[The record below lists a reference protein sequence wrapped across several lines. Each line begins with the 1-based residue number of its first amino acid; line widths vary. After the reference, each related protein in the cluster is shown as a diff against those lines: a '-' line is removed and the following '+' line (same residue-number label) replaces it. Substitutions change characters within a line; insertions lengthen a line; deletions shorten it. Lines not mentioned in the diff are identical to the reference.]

1 MIITQ
6 KYFLHFPVCETNTP
20 IIYKLV
26 KDYDLEVNIFRAL
39 VSSEGEGYLVLDVK
53 GEAGSIKK
61 AMEYI
66 ESFGVTINSVK
77 KPLQPLRKLHFALQ
91 DGSPAYRGSEDAQD
105 RLRRQALHRLR
116 QMRRQLPHEGVLHGF
131 LMVFD
136 DCEEQAR
143 VP

>member
-1 MIITQ
+1 MEIEL
-6 KYFLHFPVCETNTP
+6 KYLLKDRDQADEIFADE
-20 IIYKLV
+20 LV

-77 KPLQPLRKLHFALQ
+77 NGVVRDESLCNHCGNCISHCKT
-91 DGSPAYRGSEDAQD
+91 G
-105 RLRRQALHRLR
+105 ALHIADLKTRKI
-116 QMRRQLPHEGVLHGF
+116 
-131 LMVFD
+131 VFD
-136 DCEEQAR
+136 DKLCIACGKC
-143 VP
+143 VDNCPMKACSTVF

>member
-6 KYFLHFPVCETNTP
+6 KYFLQFPVCETNTP

-77 KPLQPLRKLHFALQ
+77 NGVVRDESLCNHCGNCISHCKT
-91 DGSPAYRGSEDAQD
+91 G
-105 RLRRQALHRLR
+105 ALHIADLKTRKI
-116 QMRRQLPHEGVLHGF
+116 
-131 LMVFD
+131 VFD
-136 DCEEQAR
+136 DKLCIACGKC
-143 VP
+143 VDNCPMKACSTVF

>member
-53 GEAGSIKK
+53 GQEWRRAG
-61 AMEYI
+61 
-66 ESFGVTINSVK
+66 
-77 KPLQPLRKLHFALQ
+77 
-91 DGSPAYRGSEDAQD
+91 
-105 RLRRQALHRLR
+105 
-116 QMRRQLPHEGVLHGF
+116 
-131 LMVFD
+131 
-136 DCEEQAR
+136 
-143 VP
+143 

>member
-61 AMEYI
+61 AMEYVA
-66 ESFGVTINSVK
+66 SFGVTISSVK
-77 KPLQPLRKLHFALQ
+77 KGVVRDETLCNHCGNCISHCKA
-91 DGSPAYRGSEDAQD
+91 G
-105 RLRRQALHRLR
+105 ALHIADLKTRKIA
-116 QMRRQLPHEGVLHGF
+116 
-131 LMVFD
+131 FD
-136 DCEEQAR
+136 DKLCIACGKC
-143 VP
+143 VDNCPMKACSTVF